1 MTANEDNIFKSNSG
15 FRNEIKN
22 DIEGNIEKFNDPVVL
37 GEMLYKLLEERENT
51 NRILKNILTKLESLG
66 TQIIEVNG
74 YRDMIVAQSNNMPIV
89 RRFEQSG
96 AIGHN
101 PKEHLPQV
109 LLPEIDEQILSYV
122 KKIGKATAEDVRGK
136 FQYKGTNA
144 ASARLNRL
152 CELGLLGKQQV
163 GKKVFFFP
171 LTG

>member
-1 MTANEDNIFKSNSG
+1 MTANEDNVFKSTERLSRSDLSQSD
-15 FRNEIKN
+15 FRKDLKN
-22 DIEGNIEKFNDPVVL
+22 DIEGNLEKFNDPVVL

-66 TQIIEVNG
+66 TQKIE
-74 YRDMIVAQSNNMPIV
+74 I
-89 RRFEQSG
+89 
-96 AIGHN
+96 

-122 KKIGKATAEDVRGK
+122 KEKGKAIAEDVRAR

-152 CELGLLGKQQV
+152 YEMGLLDKKQV

-171 LTG
+171 VTG